1 MRRFLASV
9 VWKKKAE
16 CGSFKNQHLKKRNK
30 KAKRNYKRIGK
41 RKTENER
48 WSVRFFTCANAI
60 ENENGER
67 RRWWNEQWKSK
78 ILELHEDAK
87 LKRKMKNES
96 EKGRKKKEG
105 GVKAW
110 KTWVCCVAFEIVR
123 RRIWRL
129 LLSLLVAVHS
139 KFSAFILFKQI

>member
-1 MRRFLASV
+1 MRGFLASV

-105 GVKAW
+105 GGESMKNVS
-110 KTWVCCVAFEIVR
+110 VLCCFWNSEEKDMA
-123 RRIWRL
+123 
-129 LLSLLVAVHS
+129 SPS
-139 KFSAFILFKQI
+139 